1 MNRKRRYQSFSGFG
15 LVRTKTYV
23 VTRKPKIPFEKIKQ
37 IYGQELERFA
47 SNRESPKKNIKYSK
61 EESKSVKRKVASII
75 KKQKR
80 AYYFKVSAIYL
91 IIITSIILS
100 YFILQ

>member
-1 MNRKRRYQSFSGFG
+1 MNRKRRPQNFSGFG

-37 IYGQELERFA
+37 IYGDELERFI
-47 SNRESPKKNIKYSK
+47 SKKGTTEKKIQFSK
-61 EESKSVKRKVASII
+61 EESKKIKRKVASII

-80 AYYFKVSAIYL
+80 EYYFKVFVIYL
-91 IIITSIILS
+91 VVITSIILS